1 MAVRPGVPEGW
12 ESRMSQQ
19 DRLDRLQMFYGEL
32 DAPLLLRAMIKEE
45 FPGEIALISSFGADA
60 ALMLALV
67 ADVDKGTPVLFLETQ
82 KHFPET
88 LTYARELSAQLGLT
102 NVHWLT
108 PDAEM
113 TARIDP
119 EGMLWQTQPNRCCWL
134 RKVEP
139 LNRKVEELGI
149 TALITGRKRYQ
160 TAERATMHSIELD
173 DKNIFRINP
182 IADWSRE
189 QQKAFVAERGLLP
202 HPLVSHGYPSIGC
215 HPCTAPVAEGQ
226 DERAGRWAH
235 TIGIENEQKAECGL
249 HLPAS
254 DMNWSV

>member
-1 MAVRPGVPEGW
+1 MN
-12 ESRMSQQ
+12 QQ
-19 DRLDRLQMFYGEL
+19 ELLNRLQMFYGDL
-32 DAPLLLRAMIKEE
+32 DAKLLLRAMVKEE
-45 FPGEIALISSFGADA
+45 FAGQVALISSFGADA

-67 ADVDKGTPVLFLETQ
+67 AEVDAATPVLFLETQ

-88 LTYARELSAQLGLT
+88 LDYARQLSAQMGLT

-108 PDAEM
+108 PDSEM
-113 TARIDP
+113 LARIDADG
-119 EGMLWQTQPNRCCWL
+119 ELWKTNPGRCCWL

-139 LNRKVEELGI
+139 LDRAVQQLGI
-149 TALITGRKRYQ
+149 RALITGRKRYQ
-160 TAERATMHSIELD
+160 TAERANMHSIELD
-173 DKNIFRINP
+173 ERGIFRINP

-189 QQKAFVAERGLLP
+189 QQKAYLAERGVP
-202 HPLVSHGYPSIGC
+202 AHPLVVKGYPSIGC
-215 HPCTAPVAEGQ
+215 APCTQPVAEGQ

-235 TIGIENEQKAECGL
+235 TIGLENEQKTECGI

>member
-1 MAVRPGVPEGW
+1 
-12 ESRMSQQ
+12 MSQQ
-19 DRLDRLQMFYGEL
+19 VSLSRLQMFYGDM
-32 DAPLLLRAMIKEE
+32 DAPLLLRSMIKEE
-45 FPGEIALISSFGADA
+45 FAGEIALISSFGADA

-67 ADVDKGTPVLFLETQ
+67 ADVDKATPVLFLETQ

-88 LTYARELSAQLGLT
+88 LDYARALSAQLELT

-108 PDAEM
+108 PDPALV
-113 TARIDP
+113 ARIDP
-119 EGMLWQTQPNRCCWL
+119 NGDLWSVQPNRCCWM

-149 TALITGRKRYQ
+149 KALITGRKRYQ
-160 TAERATMHSIELD
+160 TAERAEMHTIELD
-173 DKNIFRINP
+173 DKGIFRINP

-189 QQKAFVAERGLLP
+189 RQKDFIAARGLLT
-202 HPLVSHGYPSIGC
+202 HPLVAKGYPSIGC
-215 HPCTAPVAEGQ
+215 APCTKPVVEGQ

-249 HLPAS
+249 HVPGA